1 MEDKNLEKN
10 NTTQDEYMINKGCDL
25 VIDTKKNNR
34 IQTIQTEHG
43 SFHNKRLET
52 SQDEMGNKVYFSGVG
67 PNRNSSR

>member
-1 MEDKNLEKN
+1 MENLDKNIDPS
-10 NTTQDEYMINKGCDL
+10 TQDEYMINKGCDL

-52 SQDEMGNKVYFSGVG
+52 SQDEMGHKVYFSGVG